1 MYTHFVPTLQH
12 YLDEI
17 PLSYFNANSSCT
29 HYYMAGRKAHCV
41 AQSTPF
47 HVLPP
52 SHFSHSQVSRVVLS
66 SGIGSRPRRNF
77 DAILESHPSSSPL
90 FDRRLKP
97 RPSLGKSSLLTI
109 SPESQRWFLSAPS
122 ESYVSRFAVPG
133 FPFLELGS
141 VCNGH
146 VTVEEGHRLW

>member
-29 HYYMAGRKAHCV
+29 HYYVAGRKTHCV

-52 SHFSHSQVSRVVLS
+52 SHFSHSQVSRLVLS
-66 SGIGSRPRRNF
+66 SGIGSQPRRNF

-97 RPSLGKSSLLTI
+97 RPSLRKSSLLTI
-109 SPESQRWFLSAPS
+109 SPESQ
-122 ESYVSRFAVPG
+122 
-133 FPFLELGS
+133 PFLIVFFSTSYDSFYWKLS
-141 VCNGH
+141 QTRMLLIN
-146 VTVEEGHRLW
+146 LAP